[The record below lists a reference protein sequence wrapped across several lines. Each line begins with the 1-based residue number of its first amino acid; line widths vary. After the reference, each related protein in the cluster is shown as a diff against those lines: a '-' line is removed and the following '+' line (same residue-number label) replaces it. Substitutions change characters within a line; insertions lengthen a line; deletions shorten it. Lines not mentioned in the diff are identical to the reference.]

1 MHAYSTKVA
10 KTEKVDRETLSGSEY
25 PRRMR
30 CAKLHLML
38 PAHQASEAKRT
49 RGKRERIYK
58 RTGEKETKIQSERT
72 GATKTRI
79 SEEKEREGEKE
90 KENRDNKRGSVAT
103 LLIENS
109 SVLAILIKS

>member
-10 KTEKVDRETLSGSEY
+10 KTEKVDRETPSGSEY

-49 RGKRERIYK
+49 RSKRERIYK
-58 RTGEKETKIQSERT
+58 RTDEKEMKIRSERATKIRIGEEREIS
-72 GATKTRI
+72 ATK
-79 SEEKEREGEKE
+79 S
-90 KENRDNKRGSVAT
+90 RDNKRGSVAT

-109 SVLAILIKS
+109 SALAILIKS

>member
-10 KTEKVDRETLSGSEY
+10 KTEKVDRETPSGSEY

-58 RTGEKETKIQSERT
+58 RTGEKETKRRNERT
-72 GATKTRI
+72 GATRIRI
-79 SEEKEREGEKE
+79 SEEREKE
-90 KENRDNKRGSVAT
+90 KSERENRDNKRGSVAT